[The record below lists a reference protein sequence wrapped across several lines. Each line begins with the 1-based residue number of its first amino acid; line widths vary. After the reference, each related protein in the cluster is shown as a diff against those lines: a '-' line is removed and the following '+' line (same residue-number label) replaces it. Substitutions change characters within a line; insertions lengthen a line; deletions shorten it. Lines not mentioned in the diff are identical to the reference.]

1 MRSAVLALFLGGCLI
16 VRADET
22 DLGEPCPTTQPELL
36 ADASG
41 PFVLRDAIY
50 FVDGNGVI
58 AMLAYGGGT
67 PAELTTEP
75 VHAGRLVA
83 DTAALYWT
91 ADDGVMRMPLTGGA
105 PAALVSGYPDP
116 SALAV
121 DDSHVVWGSSAGLY
135 RWAKADES
143 VEMLDSGDLFLGL
156 AIYDRVYYT
165 VNHGDVVRRAPPAE
179 TLAPAHAPGALAV
192 DQAGVYYY
200 EVAEPFAD
208 HGGALR
214 LVPHDGGEPITTADH
229 LAPIQ
234 DLVVDDTNLY
244 FATAFDG
251 EYRIEQVSRFGGEV
265 RTLACGTFE
274 ALPPLDVDELFDDV
288 YFTDGRGLYR
298 IPRR

>member
-1 MRSAVLALFLGGCLI
+1 
-16 VRADET
+16 
-22 DLGEPCPTTQPELL
+22 
-36 ADASG
+36 
-41 PFVLRDAIY
+41 
-50 FVDGNGVI
+50 
-58 AMLAYGGGT
+58 
-67 PAELTTEP
+67 
-75 VHAGRLVA
+75 
-83 DTAALYWT
+83 
-91 ADDGVMRMPLTGGA
+91 
-105 PAALVSGYPDP
+105 
-116 SALAV
+116 
-121 DDSHVVWGSSAGLY
+121 
-135 RWAKADES
+135 
-143 VEMLDSGDLFLGL
+143 
-156 AIYDRVYYT
+156 
-165 VNHGDVVRRAPPAE
+165 
-179 TLAPAHAPGALAV
+179 
-192 DQAGVYYY
+192 AGVYYY

-298 IPRR
+298 IPR